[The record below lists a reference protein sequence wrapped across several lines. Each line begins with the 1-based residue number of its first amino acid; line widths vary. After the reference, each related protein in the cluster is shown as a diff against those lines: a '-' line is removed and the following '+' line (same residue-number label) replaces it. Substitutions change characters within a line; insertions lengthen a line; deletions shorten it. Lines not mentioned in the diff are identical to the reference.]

1 MNAARKLIG
10 WTLAALV
17 LSFIILSAIFAV
29 MTVSTLAHAGTM
41 PPMPANCT
49 TAKTMNVWYGK
60 VAQQNLLAHRSP
72 MDCKAKLEG
81 LGATPGVAGRA
92 CS

>member
-1 MNAARKLIG
+1 MKTLGHMLAISYLLIPA
-10 WTLAALV
+10 AALA
-17 LSFIILSAIFAV
+17 FAICA
-29 MTVSTLAHAGTM
+29 TVEIAHAGTM

-49 TAKTMNVWYGK
+49 TAKAMNVWYGK

-72 MDCKAKLEG
+72 MDCKAKLES